1 MDINNMC
8 CNQFGEKAVIQSELN
23 RLNKLLADIM
33 TVVVVTSQDDILAAV
48 RGIVAPEWISA
59 DLVPPTEPG
68 WYWVMIDGE
77 LKGVM
82 EYWKFSAKP
91 AWLQPGDY
99 YGTPFKGTRYI
110 KIKQPA
116 VNNETTD

>member
-1 MDINNMC
+1 MC

-33 TVVVVTSQDDILAAV
+33 AVVGVTSQDDILAAV

-68 WYWVMIDGE
+68 WYWVWCSDGCYVGIWTRWPDSE
-77 LKGVM
+77 IEWVFGS
-82 EYWKFSAKP
+82 YHHPIA
-91 AWLQPGDY
+91 
-99 YGTPFKGTRYI
+99 GTRYI
-110 KIKQPA
+110 KIKQPV